1 MVAAMEKAGAPVA
14 KHDCGMLAAV
24 VELHIGIAQDPLMVI
39 FVWECTLDLA
49 CAQAYLC
56 A

>member
-1 MVAAMEKAGAPVA
+1 MIAAMEKAGPVA

-39 FVWECTLDLA
+39 FVRECTLDLA

-56 A
+56 T